1 MGIYELSQILD
12 ELAADPES
20 LDQIMVAIKYDEL
33 KDIVMGEISELF
45 RETTD
50 EFMVTRIPHVDTY
63 TVTALKYMCT
73 SIMGGMT
80 QTVNEIIIKKGPCE
94 AVKYIRRFREHGM
107 DDILLS
113 EEETCINYGL
123 SLYRNMLYFLNMV
136 SKVTRD
142 SNEQP
147 CGPEDYHHRWKKIRP
162 LSCADNIASLA
173 NPHRILILKMLNEGQ
188 RPFKD
193 ISATTG
199 LRTGHL
205 QFHLRALVEGGLLE
219 KGEEKGFYGI
229 TKKGVTALNSLADFD
244 RHMRLF
250 HTLEE

>member
-12 ELAADPES
+12 ELATDPES
-20 LDQIMVAIKYDEL
+20 LDQIMVAMKYEEL
-33 KDIVMGEISELF
+33 KDIVMGEISELY
-45 RETTD
+45 REMTD
-50 EFMVTRIPHVDTY
+50 EFWATRIPHIDTY
-63 TVTALKYMCT
+63 TVTALKYMCI
-73 SIMGGMT
+73 SIMGAMT
-80 QTVNEIIIKKGPCE
+80 QTVNEIIIKKGLCE
-94 AVKYIRRFREHGM
+94 AVKYLKRFRENGM

-123 SLYRNMLYFLNMV
+123 SVYRNMQYFLKMV

-147 CGPEDYHHRWKKIRP
+147 CGPEDYQQRWKRIRP
-162 LSCADNIASLA
+162 LSCAENIASLA
-173 NPHRILILKMLNEGQ
+173 NSHRIFILKMLNECQ
-188 RPFKD
+188 HPFKE
-193 ISATTG
+193 ISAATG

-205 QFHLRALVEGGLLE
+205 QFHLRALEEGGLVE
-219 KGEEKGFYGI
+219 KGEGKGYYSI